1 MQATNI
7 GAELAELDLRLRG
20 PGEIYGT
27 SQHGVQSLKVASFS
41 DFVLIEKTKKE
52 AEKIFPELKKY
63 PLLEEKLK
71 NIITNKHIS
80 PD

>member
-1 MQATNI
+1 METTHV

-27 SQHGVQSLKVASFS
+27 SQHGNKQLKVASFS
-41 DFVLIEKTKKE
+41 DFALIEKTKKE
-52 AEKIFPELKKY
+52 AEKIFPRLRSY
-63 PLLEEKLK
+63 PLLLEKLNSITIK
-71 NIITNKHIS
+71 NIS